1 VDAHDARACEEVPAG
16 GSAITPKALL
26 ADAEAA
32 IAADTLMVLVRTRP
46 TPKLPGFPRG
56 ELLCENHDGNKVYSD
71 DPKKIRAWLLNS
83 GVLTKTER

>member
-1 VDAHDARACEEVPAG
+1 M
-16 GSAITPKALL
+16 TPKALL

-56 ELLCENHDGNKVYSD
+56 ERLCKNDKGERVYSY

-83 GVLTKTER
+83 GVLTKAER